1 MSPRT
6 KQQNEEIR
14 KQRKREILQAAVRVY
29 AEKGYAASDM
39 GEIADRAGLSHGL
52 VYYYFKNKKTLFREL
67 YETMN
72 DESEKFTRSYFE
84 QDKPAFGLFQT
95 YARLLCEGVLKNP
108 AIPRFHMR
116 ISLDLHHL
124 YSPEEFSP
132 FEWARNFL
140 QPMACAIEK
149 AAARGEIPAG
159 DAGLAAMQFW
169 GSVSQG
175 MNYLDQMQ
183 QDLDAQG
190 TPEADR
196 KRRLDEALN
205 QVVES
210 SVALLRPQ

>member
-14 KQRKREILQAAVRVY
+14 KQRKREIVRAAVRVY
-29 AEKGYAASDM
+29 VEKGYAASDM
-39 GEIADRAGLSHGL
+39 GEIADRAGLAHGL
-52 VYYYFKNKKTLFREL
+52 VYYYFKNKKALFREL
-67 YETMN
+67 YETMTN
-72 DESEKFTRSYFE
+72 ESEAFAQSYFE
-84 QDKPAFGLFQT
+84 QDGPALERFRAF
-95 YARLLCEGVLKNP
+95 ARILCEGVLADP

-132 FEWARNFL
+132 FEWARKFL
-140 QPMACAIEK
+140 QPMVRAIEK
-149 AAARGEIPAG
+149 AAARGELPSG
-159 DAGLAAMQFW
+159 DASLTAMQFW

-183 QDLDAQG
+183 QELDAQDISE
-190 TPEADR
+190 TER
-196 KRRLDEALN
+196 NKRLNEALN

-210 SVALLRPQ
+210 SVALFRPQ